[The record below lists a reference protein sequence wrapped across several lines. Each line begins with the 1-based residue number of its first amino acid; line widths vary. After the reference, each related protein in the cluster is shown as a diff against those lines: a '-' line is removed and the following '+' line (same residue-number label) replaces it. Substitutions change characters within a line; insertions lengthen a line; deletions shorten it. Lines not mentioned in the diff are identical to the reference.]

1 METLDSKSKSLV
13 CKLPHQQSLPTP
25 HHTRHQL
32 QQQLSQPIAESN
44 KSSDS
49 MQVSSEQQSDKSSL
63 SSVDLESSNDCECD
77 KASMSSCGQGKTSK
91 QHASRPKQIDTKQR
105 EEHQKEVEELKQEI
119 SKLKCDKLDLL
130 RQNVVRS
137 RNIDFCIHLLNLFC
151 QQTCQRDIK
160 RLRERELS
168 LQRDLMASGK
178 EILELR
184 ERIKVVTSSSTISDL

>member
-1 METLDSKSKSLV
+1 MIQTTMIHERFPFKLTFTTAPIKPQITVLSHFQMKLSSKSSNLSSSNSSMETVDSKSKSLV

-25 HHTRHQL
+25 HHARHQL

-44 KSSDS
+44 KSIDS

-77 KASMSSCGQGKTSK
+77 KASMSSSGQVQSSK
-91 QHASRPKQIDTKQR
+91 QQMTRPKQVDVKQR

-130 RQNVVRS
+130 RQNVVS
-137 RNIDFCIHLLNLFC
+137 FHLTV
-151 QQTCQRDIK
+151 QQF
-160 RLRERELS
+160 S
-168 LQRDLMASGK
+168 MF
-178 EILELR
+178 
-184 ERIKVVTSSSTISDL
+184 